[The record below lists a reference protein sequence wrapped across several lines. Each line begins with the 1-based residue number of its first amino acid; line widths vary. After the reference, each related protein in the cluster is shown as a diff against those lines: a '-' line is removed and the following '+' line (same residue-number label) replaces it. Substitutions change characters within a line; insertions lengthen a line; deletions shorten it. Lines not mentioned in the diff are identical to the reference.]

1 MTRRHKARRGV
12 LQILYAWEV
21 RGRDRSLPE
30 EARDFFVRRN
40 VGAEARA
47 YGERLV
53 TAIAEHLGDIDA
65 LLGETSEQ
73 WEVARM
79 PIIDRNVLRIALAE
93 FLYVDEVPSKV
104 SIDEAVTLAE
114 RYGGADSPRFVNGV
128 LDAIAHRLDLIA
140 GR

>member
-1 MTRRHKARRGV
+1 MTRRQKARRGV

-21 RGRDRSLPE
+21 RGRDRPLRE
-30 EARDFFVRRN
+30 EAEDFFVRRN
-40 VGAEARA
+40 VGAEARQYA
-47 YGERLV
+47 ERLV
-53 TAIAEHLGDIDA
+53 AAITDHLDDIDS
-65 LLGETSEQ
+65 LLGESSEH
-73 WEVARM
+73 WDVARM

-93 FLYVDEVPSKV
+93 FLYVEDVPSKV
-104 SIDEAVTLAE
+104 SIDEAVTLAG